1 MGIVIIVSQIGSH
14 TMFAVRS
21 QQPWGVPTSPYGFD
35 EPRELPQRLSYAGLE
50 AAALLCSLH
59 NADMSY
65 QPEMQPRA
73 DTDGGNLVEPEASR
87 TKASETLK
95 QQEKGPSTTATD
107 QPACP
112 ESEDAVKHQHRG
124 LHAGW
129 KLLMRGCVEPL
140 ISGWEAINA
149 LPCWA
154 QKCHT
159 QTRQWNN
166 KNRG

>member
-1 MGIVIIVSQIGSH
+1 
-14 TMFAVRS
+14 MFAVRS

-95 QQEKGPSTTATD
+95 QQEKGPRTCADCGVTETCFWRRDKATGESLCNACGLFLTKHNSHR
-107 QPACP
+107 PA
-112 ESEDAVKHQHRG
+112 SLSRK
-124 LHAGW
+124 
-129 KLLMRGCVEPL
+129 
-140 ISGWEAINA
+140 
-149 LPCWA
+149 
-154 QKCHT
+154 
-159 QTRQWNN
+159 
-166 KNRG
+166 